1 MDPTRSTVRPHRRRF
16 VAWGAALALAVLAGC
31 SQLPAGADAPTLAFD
46 KAGGTA
52 PLDGAVLQDTVTIV
66 VEDRPNYQ
74 SVSFYLDDPQRGD
87 PALLT
92 LSAPP
97 YQLVLHTQGMP
108 NGSHTLTA
116 VATIGRGG
124 RQTKVAASATFTVDN
139 ATTTANAAP
148 VVDAG
153 PDLAAVTGT
162 PAALDGSA
170 TDDGLPSASLGTAW
184 SKVSGPGAVSFV
196 DSSAAS
202 TSATF
207 AVAGSYLLRLTAD
220 DGALQASDEVAVTV
234 TDPATG
240 GNPNIAVQAF
250 YYPWYGNPTNDQGT
264 PGTNADG
271 WRHWQ
276 QNNHTPPDD
285 LGTNYYPTLGPYS
298 NTNPTTLDQHMQWMH
313 DAGIGV
319 AIISWWGQ
327 GSWED
332 NHLPAILNAAQT
344 HHIKIAFHLE
354 PYPGRTPTTTT
365 NDIAYLETNYGAH
378 PAYLHVSR
386 ATTYG
391 TSTAPRGVYYIFD
404 VLASGSLS
412 AWKSAMDSLHSGPH
426 DALVLAQR
434 VSTNPIDDA
443 HFDGVYTYDVL
454 QVDPTS
460 FLTYAPTID
469 ASGGIFAPSVGPGYD
484 ETRAITGSTR
494 YANREHGARYDRFWQ
509 NAIDSGAPWITITS
523 FNEWHE
529 GTQIEPATPKTT
541 PGYTYSDYTGT
552 YNTTPTNAP
561 MAYLNRTRT
570 WVNVFLGQ
578 APAPPPAVSVTLD
591 PSSASLQTGGSTSFS
606 ATVTGASDTSVTWG
620 ADGGSV
626 SGSGTTVTYTA
637 PASAGSYHLTATSVA
652 DPSASAT
659 ATIDV
664 SAPPPPGS
672 AVTIAA
678 AGDIA
683 CDPASG
689 SFNGGSG
696 TSSSCHMQA
705 TADLLLGIGP
715 DAVLTL
721 GDNQYENGALAKYQA
736 SYAPSW
742 GQVKGVTRPVPG
754 NHEYGTSQASGYYG
768 YFGSAAGD
776 PAKGYYSYDLGAWH
790 LIALNSNCG
799 EVGGCG
805 AGSPQETW
813 LQADLAAHTNA
824 CTLAYWHH
832 PRYSSGQH
840 GDHGSVTALWQALY
854 DAGAELVLSGHDHDY
869 ERFAPQDAQGNP
881 DAAGMRQFVVG
892 TGGKNHYAISALS
905 ANSEVHNDDTFGV
918 LKLVLRSDGYD
929 WQFLPEPGKTFTDS
943 GTSACH

>member
-1 MDPTRSTVRPHRRRF
+1 MRVPRATRRRTYGTR
-16 VAWGAALALAVLAGC
+16 AIASTALLLLLLGGC
-31 SQLPAGADAPTLAFD
+31 SHPAPEAD
-46 KAGGTA
+46 
-52 PLDGAVLQDTVTIV
+52 
-66 VEDRPNYQ
+66 
-74 SVSFYLDDPQRGD
+74 
-87 PALLT
+87 
-92 LSAPP
+92 
-97 YQLVLHTQGMP
+97 
-108 NGSHTLTA
+108 
-116 VATIGRGG
+116 
-124 RQTKVAASATFTVDN
+124 
-139 ATTTANAAP
+139 TANQQ
-148 VVDAG
+148 
-153 PDLAAVTGT
+153 LA
-162 PAALDGSA
+162 
-170 TDDGLPSASLGTAW
+170 
-184 SKVSGPGAVSFV
+184 
-196 DSSAAS
+196 
-202 TSATF
+202 
-207 AVAGSYLLRLTAD
+207 Y
-220 DGALQASDEVAVTV
+220 
-234 TDPATG
+234 
-240 GNPNIAVQAF
+240 AVQAF

-298 NTNPTTLDQHMQWMH
+298 NTNTTTLDQHMQWMH

-570 WVNVFLGQ
+570 WVNTFRGQ
-578 APAPPPAVSVTLD
+578 ALPRPA
-591 PSSASLQTGGSTSFS
+591 
-606 ATVTGASDTSVTWG
+606 GAKV
-620 ADGGSV
+620 V
-626 SGSGTTVTYTA
+626 V
-637 PASAGSYHLTATSVA
+637 
-652 DPSASAT
+652 
-659 ATIDV
+659 
-664 SAPPPPGS
+664 
-672 AVTIAA
+672 A

-683 CDPASG
+683 CDPHSG
-689 SFNGGSG
+689 NFQHGSG
-696 TSSSCHMQA
+696 RGDNCHMQA
-705 TADLLLGIGP
+705 TADLVQQLQP
-715 DAVLTL
+715 DTVLAL
-721 GDNQYENGALAKYQA
+721 GDNQYERGSLEKFLA
-736 SYAPSW
+736 SYELSW
-742 GQVKGVTRPVPG
+742 GAFKAITRPAVG
-754 NHEYGTSQASGYYG
+754 NHEYLDRDAAG
-768 YFGSAAGD
+768 YFDYFGDAAGAPD
-776 PAKGYYSYDLGAWH
+776 EGYYSFDVGSWH
-790 LIALNSNCG
+790 LVALNSNCSK
-799 EVGGCG
+799 VGGCA

-813 LQADLAAHTNA
+813 LRADLAAHA
-824 CTLAYWHH
+824 ARCTLAYWHH

-840 GDHGSVTALWQALY
+840 GNFATTEPLWQALME
-854 DAGAELVLSGHDHDY
+854 AGAEIVLSGHDHDY
-869 ERFAPQDAQGNP
+869 ERFAPQDAHGNL
-881 DAAGMRQFVVG
+881 DTANGIRQFVVG
-892 TGGKNHYAISALS
+892 TGGKNHYPMNHPRP
-905 ANSEVHNDDTFGV
+905 NSEVRNDDAYGV
-918 LKLVLRSDGYD
+918 LRLTLRPDGYD
-929 WQFLPEPGKTFTDS
+929 WLFVPEPGKSVQDS
-943 GTSACH
+943 GSADCH